1 MGTKLREIIE
11 KKETSFEQL
20 SGKILVIDSFNIL
33 YQFLS
38 SIRQKDGTPL
48 MDSRGKITSHL
59 SGLFTRTAK
68 MIEFG
73 IKPVFVFDGRAPKI
87 KEKERERRAELK
99 EEAKRQYKIAME
111 REDIESM
118 KKFGSRISYLSEEMV
133 EESKELVKA
142 MGLPVIQAPSEGE
155 AQAAYIVNKG
165 EAFAEVS
172 QDYDCLLYGVKRVIQ
187 NLTVSERKKKP
198 GALSYERVVPE
209 IVDLDEN
216 LKRLGISQEQLLIIG
231 ILVGTD
237 YNLGGIRG
245 IGPKKALKIVKEY
258 GNDYEK
264 IFKELKWGEN
274 FDFGWKEV
282 YNTIKKMPVTD
293 DYELKWKDCDAEKI
307 REILVEKHNFG
318 AERINS
324 AIEKLKSCKSR
335 NAQKGLGVWFK

>member
-11 KKETSFEQL
+11 KNETSFEQL

-48 MDSRGKITSHL
+48 MDSRGRITSHL

-209 IVDLDEN
+209 IIDLDEN

-282 YNTIKKMPVTD
+282 YDAIKKMPVTD

-307 REILVEKHNFG
+307 REILVEKHDFG
-318 AERINS
+318 AERVNS